1 MLLALCALSR
11 VRPGSFESTPSYR
24 AATLAFVAAL
34 ALQRPERL
42 GWLGLTGFD
51 DLIVGPHVVYTLLA
65 FVICWF
71 SCFALQGGLQGRQA
85 LLAYFFL

>member
-1 MLLALCALSR
+1 ML
-11 VRPGSFESTPSYR
+11 
-24 AATLAFVAAL
+24 AAAAAL

-51 DLIVGPHVVYTLLA
+51 DLIIGPHVVYTLLA

-71 SCFALQGGLQGRQA
+71 GCFALQGSLLGRQS